1 MKRVILGVNGEARD
15 VQVEPR
21 THLADF
27 LREQCH
33 LTGTHLGCEH
43 GVCGACTVL
52 IDGAPARSCI
62 TYAAACDGSSVQ
74 TVEGFADDP
83 LMARLRE
90 AFHREH
96 ALQCGYCT
104 PGMLIAAYDIVRRR
118 PQASEAEIRLELA
131 GNLCR
136 CTGYVGI
143 VGAIK
148 RVMAQAPAGA
158 ESARKSV
165 PRRPAPPPGPLPRFT
180 PVASEAPRRPA
191 AAASA
196 ADLDAPAAGWTRVS
210 DGFTV
215 ARPPAEVWSMLGDVS
230 RMAAC
235 MPGAVLGGYDG
246 RELRGHFNVRM
257 GPIRTSFAGTA
268 VLERDDQRLS
278 GRLTGGGGDARSG
291 SRADGMVVYRLTP
304 QGGGSSTLVSVTMDF
319 RLQGALAQF
328 GRSGIVRDLIART
341 VAEFA
346 QNIGRLAGGQI
357 GPASAK
363 RELDAGRLVAASL
376 WTRLKAWWSALL
388 GHRS

>member
-1 MKRVILGVNGEARD
+1 MKRLALEVNGEALD

-62 TYAAACDGSSVQ
+62 TYAAACEGSSVR
-74 TVEGFADDP
+74 TVEGFPDDP
-83 LMARLRE
+83 LMTRLRE

-118 PQASEAEIRLELA
+118 PDADEAEIRLELA

-143 VGAIK
+143 VSAIK
-148 RVMAQAPAGA
+148 RVIAETPADAKRKPALHRAAPA
-158 ESARKSV
+158 
-165 PRRPAPPPGPLPRFT
+165 GPLPRFT
-180 PVASEAPRRPA
+180 PVSNSPSPPATATAVASEA
-191 AAASA
+191 
-196 ADLDAPAAGWTRVS
+196 LDAPAPGWTRVS
-210 DGFTV
+210 DSFTV
-215 ARPPAEVWSMLGDVS
+215 ARPPAEVWSMLGDVA
-230 RMAAC
+230 RMAGC
-235 MPGAVLGGYDG
+235 MPGAVLDGYDG
-246 RELRGHFNVRM
+246 SQLRGHLNVRM

-268 VLERDDQRLS
+268 VLERDDQQLS

-291 SRADGMVVYRLTP
+291 SRADGTVVYRLTP
-304 QGGGSSTLVSVTMDF
+304 QCGGASTLVSVTMDF

-328 GRSGIVRDLIART
+328 GRSGIVRDLIGRT

-346 QNIGRLAGGQI
+346 QNIGRLAGGQTA
-357 GPASAK
+357 PASA
-363 RELDAGRLVAASL
+363 RHDIDAGRLVAASL
-376 WTRLKAWWSALL
+376 WARLKAWWAAL
-388 GHRS
+388 